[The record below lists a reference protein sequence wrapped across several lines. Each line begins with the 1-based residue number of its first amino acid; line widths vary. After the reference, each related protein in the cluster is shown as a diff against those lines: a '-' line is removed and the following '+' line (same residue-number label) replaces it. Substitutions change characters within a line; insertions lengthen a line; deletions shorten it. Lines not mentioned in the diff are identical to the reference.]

1 MSHESG
7 PSVHA
12 SVVQFNQGAVMLMGP
27 SGSGKSTLALALIRQ
42 KNAHLVADDRALLQI
57 DAEQNLCATAP
68 ENIAGLIEVRGMGLL
83 RIGTE
88 GAARAPAIIRLAVEL
103 VARKMYR
110 ACRHKFICRHK
121 MTCSTSQYRYYV
133 YTLLTL
139 RRLTLLC
146 WRWPL

>member
-68 ENIAGLIEVRGMGLL
+68 KIS
-83 RIGTE
+83 
-88 GAARAPAIIRLAVEL
+88 L
-103 VARKMYR
+103 V
-110 ACRHKFICRHK
+110 
-121 MTCSTSQYRYYV
+121 
-133 YTLLTL
+133 
-139 RRLTLLC
+139 
-146 WRWPL
+146 